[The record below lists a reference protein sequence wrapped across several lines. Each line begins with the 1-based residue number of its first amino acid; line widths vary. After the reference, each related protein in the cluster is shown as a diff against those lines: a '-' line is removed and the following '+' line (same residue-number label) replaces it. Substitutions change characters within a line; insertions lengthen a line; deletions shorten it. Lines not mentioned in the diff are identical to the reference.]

1 MSDYKEGQTA
11 TNPKTGQTIIFK
23 DGQWRNHEDPAAPS
37 PKMPTKTGE
46 TFEGSKSRDAARAAL
61 DQMDRIQP
69 QIDRVRALYAEH
81 LKGSGPLK
89 SLGEYLPSQDNARF
103 DNAVAGLRTL
113 VRPAQRTPGEG
124 AMSDFESKL
133 AIQNL
138 PDRYSFDGANEE
150 ALSNLQTFIDT
161 SRASY
166 SKRLGLPTP
175 PPSVRRKAQS
185 DGWAIRKVK

>member
-1 MSDYKEGQTA
+1 MSDIKEGQTA
-11 TNPKTGQTIIFK
+11 TNPKTGNRIVFK
-23 DGQWRNHEDPAAPS
+23 GGQWHNYSEPGAPAPQ
-37 PKMPTKTGE
+37 PTKSGDGYE
-46 TFEGSKSRDAARAAL
+46 TSKSRDGARAAL

-69 QIDRVRALYAEH
+69 QVDRVRALYNEN
-81 LKGSGPLK
+81 LRGTGPLK
-89 SLGEYLPSQDNARF
+89 SIGEYMPTQANARF

-138 PDRYSFDGANEE
+138 PSRYSFDSANEE
-150 ALSNLQTFIDT
+150 ALDGLQTFLDT

-166 SKRLGLPTP
+166 SKRLGLPP
-175 PPSVRRKAQS
+175 SPPSTRKKPSAN
-185 DGWAIRKVK
+185 GWNIRKVR

>member
-1 MSDYKEGQTA
+1 MSEIQEGQTA
-11 TNPKTGQTIIFK
+11 TNPKTGQRIIFK
-23 DGQWRNHEDPAAPS
+23 GGQWHNYTEPGAAPS
-37 PKMPTKTGE
+37 QPTKSGQPFE
-46 TFEGSKSRDAARAAL
+46 TSKSRDAARAAL

-69 QIDRVRALYAEH
+69 QVDRVRALYNET
-81 LKGSGPLK
+81 LRGSGPLK
-89 SLGEYLPSQDNARF
+89 SLGEFMPTQANARF

-138 PDRYSFDGANEE
+138 PNRYSFDSANEE
-150 ALSNLQTFIDT
+150 ALDGLQTFLDT

-175 PPSVRRKAQS
+175 PPSVRRKPS
-185 DGWAIRKVK
+185 TNGWTIRKVK

>member
-1 MSDYKEGQTA
+1 MSEYQEGQTA
-11 TNPKTGQTIIFK
+11 TNPKTGQTIVFK
-23 DGQWRNHEDPAAPS
+23 DGQWRNQPAPAGTVPQT
-37 PKMPTKTGE
+37 PKTGQA
-46 TFEGSKSRDAARAAL
+46 FEGSKSRDGARSAL
-61 DQMDRIQP
+61 DQIDRIQP
-69 QIDRVRALYAEH
+69 QVDRVRALYGQNLRGA
-81 LKGSGPLK
+81 GPLK
-89 SLGEYLPSQDNARF
+89 SIGEYLPSQDNARF

-138 PDRYSFDGANEE
+138 PDRWSFDGANEE
-150 ALSNLQTFIDT
+150 ALDNLQTFLDT

-175 PPSVRRKAQS
+175 PPSVTRKAAAK
-185 DGWAIRKVK
+185 GWAIRKVK